1 MSVRSLVPP
10 GNPVLESRRHPESRP
25 LPRVAVDGAG
35 SRVPA
40 DAQPN
45 RILVVEDQADVRM
58 MLVTALRME
67 GYAVDQAADAHGGLE
82 HLGAGRYHLVLS
94 DYAMPGGTGTWMLE
108 EAARTGRLG
117 DTPALILT
125 AHPDVTDLADVEVVA
140 KPLDLDR
147 FLEQVRQV
155 LCAPAE
161 AEDDPP
167 GSEAGV
173 RDADAERGRHAEHKV
188 ELVLYVSSSSPASLQ
203 AQQNFER
210 VLHTFDRRQVK
221 FSICDLG
228 SNPAAGVAD
237 RIAFTPTLV
246 KRFPEPRMWVLGNL
260 REPQILAD
268 LLRVHGVDSLDERTH
283 QA

>member
-1 MSVRSLVPP
+1 MSVRSFVPP
-10 GNPVLESRRHPESRP
+10 GESAVGSRRLPDGRSLPHVSSARAGASIPRP
-25 LPRVAVDGAG
+25 AEP
-35 SRVPA
+35 S
-40 DAQPN
+40 

-67 GYAVDQAADAHGGLE
+67 GYSVDQAADAHDGLE
-82 HLGAGRYHLVLS
+82 RLGAGRYHLVLS

-125 AHPDVTDLADVEVVA
+125 AHAGVADLADVEVVP
-140 KPLDLDR
+140 KPLDFDR

-155 LCAPAE
+155 LSAPAAE
-161 AEDDPP
+161 EPEDDSQTRGAP
-167 GSEAGV
+167 
-173 RDADAERGRHAEHKV
+173 DTDRGRQAEHKV
-188 ELVLYVSSSSPASLQ
+188 EFILYVSSASPASLQ
-203 AQQNFER
+203 ATQNLER
-210 VLHTFDRRQVK
+210 VLQTFDRRQVK

-228 SNPAAGVAD
+228 TDPAAGAAD

-260 REPQILAD
+260 REAQILAD
-268 LLRVHGVDSLDERTH
+268 LLRVYGVDSLE
-283 QA
+283 